1 MNQKQKNHVIK
12 YFNKWLKCSQKK
24 NFDELFF
31 NNFKNVEKESYQA
44 EILATHIHL
53 TYNFIYKE
61 FVNKPEY
68 DELLNDFVKISQHCL
83 DYAFKGFMPIGMFAK
98 FQVSQYLKLFKEVCD
113 MPELLDKNIYKY
125 WIFTSQDE
133 YNFRINAYDLLKTPQ
148 KFEVRNKWSI
158 F

>member
-1 MNQKQKNHVIK
+1 
-12 YFNKWLKCSQKK
+12 
-24 NFDELFF
+24 
-31 NNFKNVEKESYQA
+31 
-44 EILATHIHL
+44 
-53 TYNFIYKE
+53 
-61 FVNKPEY
+61 
-68 DELLNDFVKISQHCL
+68 
-83 DYAFKGFMPIGMFAK
+83 MPIGMFAK

-148 KFEVRNKWSI
+148 KFEVKNKWSI